1 MVKKSGLG
9 AGLGALFGSFDE
21 DISSLGDSVSE
32 LNISQVI
39 TNPNQPR
46 KAFDEQ
52 ALYELSESIK
62 NVGVIQ
68 PILVCQADDKY
79 VIVAG
84 ERRYRACVMAG
95 LDKVPVIIKNFSEKE
110 CKEIAL
116 IENLQREDLNP
127 IEEATAMKALA
138 DDFDLSQE
146 ELAARLG
153 KSRSAV
159 ANTIRLLNLNEAVM
173 DMVRNNRLSAGHARA
188 LVPIKDASVQIKY
201 AKAACDKKMSVR
213 ELENLVN
220 AYLNNSKELPKRKIK
235 ISAELKSLINDM
247 QRVFATKVKAV
258 GNEDKGRIT
267 IDYYTKDDLQR
278 IFDIIEEIKNN

>member
-21 DISSLGDSVSE
+21 DITSLGDSVSE

-46 KAFDEQ
+46 KSFDEQ
-52 ALYELSESIK
+52 ALSELSESIK

-95 LDKVPVIIKNFSEKE
+95 LEKVPVIIKNFSEKE

-201 AKAACDKKMSVR
+201 SKAACDKKMSVR

-278 IFDIIEEIKNN
+278 IFDIIEDIKNN

>member
-21 DISSLGDSVSE
+21 DITSLGDSVSE

>member
-21 DISSLGDSVSE
+21 DITSLGDSVSE

-52 ALYELSESIK
+52 SLFELSESIK